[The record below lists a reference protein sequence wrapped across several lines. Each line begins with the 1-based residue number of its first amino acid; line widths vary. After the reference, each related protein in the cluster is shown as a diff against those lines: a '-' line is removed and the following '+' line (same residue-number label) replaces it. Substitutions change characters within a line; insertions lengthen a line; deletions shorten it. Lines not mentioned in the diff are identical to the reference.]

1 MNSNF
6 ITKGYKWDFEGGKA
20 LMAIVVGEIHKGEVT
35 GITNF
40 GAFIK
45 LSNGKTGLCHISE
58 VSSDYVK
65 DVKNHL
71 KVGDE
76 VKVKVIKVDGDKLSL
91 SIKALEEKE
100 TQPEVTEKRESKP
113 KNKNF
118 EKMLSNFMDNSVD
131 ASKPSSGNKGRGNAY
146 DKKK

>member
-1 MNSNF
+1 
-6 ITKGYKWDFEGGKA
+6 
-20 LMAIVVGEIHKGEVT
+20 MAIVVGEIHKGEVT

-45 LSNGKTGLCHISE
+45 LANGKTGVCHISE

-71 KVGDE
+71 KVGEE

-91 SIKALEEKE
+91 SIKALEEKKS
-100 TQPEVTEKRESKP
+100 QPEVIEKKESKP
-113 KNKNF
+113 RNKNF

-131 ASKPSSGNKGRGNAY
+131 SSKPSSSSKGRGSSY
-146 DKKK
+146 DKRK

>member
-1 MNSNF
+1 
-6 ITKGYKWDFEGGKA
+6 
-20 LMAIVVGEIHKGEVT
+20 MAIVVGEIHKGEVT

-45 LSNGKTGLCHISE
+45 LANGKTGLCHISE

-76 VKVKVIKVDGDKLSL
+76 VRVKVIKVDGEKLSL

-100 TQPEVTEKRESKP
+100 SQPEVTEKRESKP
-113 KNKNF
+113 QNKNF

-131 ASKPSSGNKGRGNAY
+131 ASKPSSSSKGRGSSN
-146 DKKK
+146 DKRK

>member
-1 MNSNF
+1 
-6 ITKGYKWDFEGGKA
+6 
-20 LMAIVVGEIHKGEVT
+20 MAIVVGEIHKGEVT

-45 LSNGKTGLCHISE
+45 LANGKTGLCHISE

-76 VKVKVIKVDGDKLSL
+76 VRVKVIKVDGDKLSL

-100 TQPEVTEKRESKP
+100 SQPEVTEKRESKP

-131 ASKPSSGNKGRGNAY
+131 ASKPSSSSKGRGNSH
-146 DKKK
+146 DNRK

>member
-1 MNSNF
+1 
-6 ITKGYKWDFEGGKA
+6 
-20 LMAIVVGEIHKGEVT
+20 MAIVVGEIHKGEVT

-45 LSNGKTGLCHISE
+45 LANGKTGLCHISE

-71 KVGDE
+71 KVGEE

-91 SIKALEEKE
+91 SIKALEEKKS
-100 TQPEVTEKRESKP
+100 QPEVTEKKESRP

-118 EKMLSNFMDNSVD
+118 EKMLENFMDNSVD
-131 ASKPSSGNKGRGNAY
+131 ASKPSSNNKGRGNAY
-146 DKKK
+146 DKNK

>member
-1 MNSNF
+1 
-6 ITKGYKWDFEGGKA
+6 
-20 LMAIVVGEIHKGEVT
+20 MAIVVGEIHKGEVT

-71 KVGDE
+71 KVG
-76 VKVKVIKVDGDKLSL
+76 
-91 SIKALEEKE
+91 EKI
-100 TQPEVTEKRESKP
+100 R
-113 KNKNF
+113 N
-118 EKMLSNFMDNSVD
+118 
-131 ASKPSSGNKGRGNAY
+131 
-146 DKKK
+146 

>member
-1 MNSNF
+1 
-6 ITKGYKWDFEGGKA
+6 
-20 LMAIVVGEIHKGEVT
+20 MAIVVGEIHKGEVT

-45 LSNGKTGLCHISE
+45 LENGKTGLCHISE

-71 KVGDE
+71 KVGAE
-76 VKVKVIKVDGDKLSL
+76 VKVKVIKVEGDKLSL

-100 TQPEVTEKRESKP
+100 TQPEITKKREHKP
-113 KNKNF
+113 KSKNF
-118 EKMLSNFMDNSVD
+118 EKMLSNFMDNSEEV
-131 ASKPSSGNKGRGNAY
+131 SKPISGNKGRGNAY